1 MDERPFTAASFD
13 QFLSERKLMASRCA
27 KCGSLWCPPR
37 PICNKC
43 NSEQMEWME
52 TGGKGKLV
60 AFTTIEV
67 GTTMMLDAGYNRDN
81 PYCSGIVE
89 LEEGPRISA
98 QILGVD
104 ARNPENIAIGIPLQ
118 LDFIERG
125 TFAFSKELAAIQK
138 LYPAF
143 RSIMK
148 N

>member
-13 QFLSERKLMASRCA
+13 QFLSERKLMAARCS

-37 PICNKC
+37 SICNKC
-43 NSEQMEWME
+43 NSDEMQWIELQ
-52 TGGKGKLV
+52 GKGKLA
-60 AFTTIEV
+60 AFTAIEV
-67 GTTMMLDAGYNRDN
+67 GTTMMMDAGYDNTN

-89 LEEGPRISA
+89 LEEGPMISA

-104 ARNPENIAIGIPLQ
+104 ASNPDDIAIGTPLQ

-125 TFAFSKELAAIQK
+125 TFSFSKDLSCIQK

-143 RSIMK
+143 RPIG
-148 N
+148 

>member
-1 MDERPFTAASFD
+1 MDERPFTSASFD
-13 QFLSERKLMASRCA
+13 QFISELKLMASSCT

-43 NSEQMEWME
+43 NSEQMEWLEM
-52 TGGKGKLV
+52 GGKGKLV

-67 GTTMMLDAGYNRDN
+67 GTTMMLDSGYDRGN

-89 LEEGPRISA
+89 LEEGPMISA

-104 ARNPENIAIGIPLQ
+104 AGNPESIAIGTPLQ
-118 LDFIERG
+118 LDFIQRG
-125 TFAFSKELAAIQK
+125 TFAFSKDIAGIQK

-143 RSIMK
+143 RSIV
-148 N
+148 